1 MKTNM
6 DGLIKSSAISL
17 TPKKQTRSSNLTL
30 TLWFNLHPYIIW
42 EIVYGIKWNTTWV
55 RIKNCNKYGSVHC
68 SYLKHPLL
76 QLHIVASQV
85 LLLQYVCMCV
95 FVCVKAKKSL
105 FTPKKTT
112 KSSVSAQHAR
122 SHARKMQWIH
132 PANLSPHKAHSTLVL
147 YMCYYKKYCTCAVMH
162 SNTFTPYLVNSVCCG
177 SLYGNKALTGFAVL
191 QAELSNK
198 AGSTD
203 MLAQEVQMHVK

>member
-1 MKTNM
+1 M

-30 TLWFNLHPYIIW
+30 SLWFNLHPYIIW

-85 LLLQYVCMCV
+85 LLLQYVFMCV
-95 FVCVKAKKSL
+95 FVCVKAKKIYFYSKKL
-105 FTPKKTT
+105 QNQVFQPSMQGVVPEKCSGSILQTCPLTKPTPL
-112 KSSVSAQHAR
+112 
-122 SHARKMQWIH
+122 WF
-132 PANLSPHKAHSTLVL
+132 
-147 YMCYYKKYCTCAVMH
+147 CTCA
-162 SNTFTPYLVNSVCCG
+162 TTR
-177 SLYGNKALTGFAVL
+177 
-191 QAELSNK
+191 
-198 AGSTD
+198 ST
-203 MLAQEVQMHVK
+203 AHVQWCTVIPLPPI

>member
-1 MKTNM
+1 M

-30 TLWFNLHPYIIW
+30 SLWFNLHPYIIW

-85 LLLQYVCMCV
+85 LLLQYVFMCV
-95 FVCVKAKKSL
+95 FVCVKAKKSI
-105 FTPKKTT
+105 FTQKNYKI
-112 KSSVSAQHAR
+112 KCFS
-122 SHARKMQWIH
+122 
-132 PANLSPHKAHSTLVL
+132 PACKESCQKNAVDPSCKPVPSQSPLHSGFVHVL
-147 YMCYYKKYCTCAVMH
+147 
-162 SNTFTPYLVNSVCCG
+162 L
-177 SLYGNKALTGFAVL
+177 
-191 QAELSNK
+191 
-198 AGSTD
+198 
-203 MLAQEVQMHVK
+203 QEVLHMCSDAQ